1 MPDPSAR
8 RSPWTTLSQRT
19 VYENPWIRV
28 EDHRVINPSGS
39 ESQYGKVCFRNI
51 AVAVIA
57 LDEQDNVFLVGQH
70 RYTLDHYSWELPM
83 GGARKAAAGA
93 STTAGGPTGGRKD
106 GEAGEPPLAAAQ
118 RELREET
125 GLSARRWSEL
135 MRLHTS
141 NSITDE
147 LGIVYVAEDLTAGE
161 QTPEPTEELAVRV
174 RPFDDVVAQ
183 VLAGQITDA
192 ISVAAILR
200 LALERRTAASGAG
213 AGHRK
218 A

>member
-1 MPDPSAR
+1 MSDSSAKH
-8 RSPWTTLSQRT
+8 SPWTMLSRRT

-57 LDEQDNVFLVGQH
+57 LDDQDNIFLVGQH

-83 GGARKAAAGA
+83 GGARK
-93 STTAGGPTGGRKD
+93 GRAD
-106 GEAGEPPLAAAQ
+106 ARDDDTEAGEHPLAAAR

-125 GLSARRWSEL
+125 GLSAARWREL

-147 LGIVYVAEDLTAGE
+147 LGIVYVAEDLTPGDQA
-161 QTPEPTEELAVRV
+161 PEPTEELAVGAF
-174 RPFDDVVAQ
+174 PFDAVVAR
-183 VLAGQITDA
+183 VLAGKITDA

-200 LALERRTAASGAG
+200 LALERCAAAAEGLEI
-213 AGHRK
+213 R
-218 A
+218 